1 MIRWLALIVL
11 WPCALS
17 AQVLTLPGNA
27 AIEVE
32 ENVPLD
38 SYPLPTGAWDGTA
51 VPTRMVEGA
60 MTRQVWRVAAT
71 GLASLQL
78 MRPLRD
84 QLRAAGYEV
93 IFECDTLNCG
103 GFDFRF
109 GTPVAPAPAMQ
120 VDLNDYRFLSAIRQ
134 GDDGLRAVSLMV
146 SRTPQAGFVQI
157 IRVVPTGADA
167 PALSAADAPTA
178 RAPAPAQ
185 AQAGDLGQA
194 LMETG
199 HALLDGV
206 AFETGAVALMDTDM
220 PVLRALADYMAQNP
234 EHTVSIVGHTDSS
247 GSLDGNIAISKQR
260 AAAVIERLVADYGA
274 PRARL
279 TPAGMGYLAPIASNL
294 TPEGRE
300 ANRRVEAVVT
310 GPID

>member
-1 MIRWLALIVL
+1 MIRSLCLILL
-11 WPCALS
+11 WPNALS

-32 ENVPLD
+32 ENVSLD
-38 SYPLPTGAWDGTA
+38 SYPLPTGAWDGTT
-51 VPTRMVEGA
+51 VPTRTVEGA
-60 MTRQVWRVAAT
+60 MTRQVWRVAAS

-78 MRPLRD
+78 MRPLRE
-84 QLRAAGYEV
+84 QLRTAGYEV
-93 IFECDTLNCG
+93 IFECDTLDCG

-109 GTPVAPAPAMQ
+109 GTPIAPAPAMQ

-134 GDDGLRAVSLMV
+134 GADGPRAVSLMV

-157 IRVVPTGADA
+157 IRVVPTGTDA
-167 PALSAADAPTA
+167 PALTAADAPTA
-178 RAPAPAQ
+178 RATAPAPTGDLAQ
-185 AQAGDLGQA
+185 ALTD
-194 LMETG
+194 TG

-220 PVLRALADYMAQNP
+220 PALRALADYMAQNP
-234 EHTVSIVGHTDSS
+234 DQTISIVGHTDSS
-247 GSLDGNIAISKQR
+247 GGLDGNIAISKRR

>member
-1 MIRWLALIVL
+1 MIRSLCLILL
-11 WPCALS
+11 WPSALS

-32 ENVPLD
+32 ENVTLD
-38 SYPLPTGAWDGTA
+38 SYPLPTGAWDGTT
-51 VPTRMVEGA
+51 VPTRTIEGA
-60 MTRQVWRVAAT
+60 MTRQVWRVAAS

-78 MRPLRD
+78 MRPLRE
-84 QLRAAGYEV
+84 QLRTAGYEV
-93 IFECDTLNCG
+93 IFECDTLDCG

-109 GTPVAPAPAMQ
+109 GTPIAPAPAMQ
-120 VDLNDYRFLSAIRQ
+120 VDLNDYRFLSAIQQ
-134 GDDGLRAVSLMV
+134 GADGPRAVSLMV

-157 IRVVPTGADA
+157 IRVVPTGTDA
-167 PALSAADAPTA
+167 PALTAADAPTA
-178 RAPAPAQ
+178 RAAAPAPTGDLAQ
-185 AQAGDLGQA
+185 ALTD
-194 LMETG
+194 TG

-220 PVLRALADYMAQNP
+220 PDLRALADYMAQNP
-234 EHTVSIVGHTDSS
+234 DQTISIVGHTDSS
-247 GSLDGNIAISKQR
+247 GGLDGNIAISKRR

>member
-1 MIRWLALIVL
+1 MIRSLCLILL
-11 WPCALS
+11 WPSALS

-38 SYPLPTGAWDGTA
+38 SYPLPTGAWDGTT
-51 VPTRMVEGA
+51 VPTRTVEGA
-60 MTRQVWRVAAT
+60 MTRQVWRVAAS

-78 MRPLRD
+78 MRPLRE
-84 QLRAAGYEV
+84 QLRTAGYEV

-109 GTPVAPAPAMQ
+109 GTPIAPAPAMQ

-134 GDDGLRAVSLMV
+134 GADGPRAVSLMV

-157 IRVVPTGADA
+157 IRVVPTGTDA
-167 PALSAADAPTA
+167 PALTAADAPTA
-178 RAPAPAQ
+178 RAAAPAPTGDLAQ
-185 AQAGDLGQA
+185 ALTD
-194 LMETG
+194 TG

-220 PVLRALADYMAQNP
+220 PALRALADYMAQNP
-234 EHTVSIVGHTDSS
+234 DQTISIVGHTDSS
-247 GSLDGNIAISKQR
+247 GSLDGNIAISKRR